1 MKMKFL
7 CKLLLVIFFLFY
19 LNHSV
24 ADSLP
29 DGNELAKSIRN
40 TTPVENISL
49 NAKIEVTLKNR
60 KRISTDLIIETKLLS
75 DDEFLMT
82 YSIKPNNDDNFWQVI
97 RKVGESN
104 KYKIKMKGEILA
116 IGKEHQIGLEQSSF
130 MLTDIGLEFLHWPF
144 QKTVKKQRR
153 KSRSCHVL
161 ESKTIEGKKGNYSR
175 VVSWVDIKSGA
186 ILAADFFT
194 TDGKLLKRFSVKG
207 LTKKNGN
214 WQVDELEMRNIRDG
228 TRSRLLI
235 KY

>member
-1 MKMKFL
+1 MRFF
-7 CKLLLVIFFLFY
+7 CKLLLAIFFLFY
-19 LNHSV
+19 LTHSV

-29 DGNELAKSIRN
+29 DGNELAKSIRD
-40 TTPVENISL
+40 TSPVENISL

-82 YSIKPNNDDNFWQVI
+82 YSIKPNNNDNFWQVI
-97 RKVGESN
+97 RKTGESN
-104 KYKIKMKGEILA
+104 KYKIKKKGEVLA
-116 IGKEHQIGLEQSSF
+116 TGKEYQIGLEKSSF
-130 MLTDIGLEFLHWPF
+130 MITDIGLEFLHWPF
-144 QKTVKKQRR
+144 QKTVRKQLR

-161 ESKTIEGKKGNYSR
+161 ESKTIEANKGNYTR
-175 VVSWVDIKSGA
+175 VVSWVDIKSRA

-194 TDGKLLKRFSVKG
+194 TDGKLLKRFNVKG

-214 WQVDELEMRNIRDG
+214 WQVDELEMRNMRNG
-228 TRSRLLI
+228 TRSRLII